1 MVTKRG
7 RANGDEIILFL
18 DGVGI
23 GTPPVR
29 CHLIEVGAQ
38 LGGVESHQEVEK
50 SVEAVSRLAAG
61 KREQWQT
68 RLVEDVALLV
78 ENGVCVRVETKRG
91 GMEVFCGVSE
101 IGASSFFGMNLVSN
115 MLRMKSRVNSR
126 PMSKREMRSRARFV
140 MTTDE
145 RHDQ

>member
-7 RANGDEIILFL
+7 IANGDEIILFL

-91 GMEVFCGVSE
+91 GNGGVLWSVRNRGFFLLRHELGLKHAEDEEQGEFASDVEARDEKQSEV
-101 IGASSFFGMNLVSN
+101 
-115 MLRMKSRVNSR
+115 RDDYR
-126 PMSKREMRSRARFV
+126 
-140 MTTDE
+140 
-145 RHDQ
+145 